1 MFQNQIRKN
10 WFCYDGGFYGFS
22 KQLLDQ
28 EDVDVVQ
35 PLDREKGITVEDNKL
50 IKMQMSNC
58 MLSLS
63 LSLSL
68 SVSVCVFRFLILLGF
83 NLIAKIL
90 FKQKKKSSWASVV
103 HCFRNE
109 QGSGV

>member
-28 EDVDVVQ
+28 EDVDVAQ
-35 PLDREKGITVEDNKL
+35 PLDREKGITVEDYKL

-63 LSLSL
+63 LC
-68 SVSVCVFRFLILLGF
+68 VSVCVFGFLILLGF

-90 FKQKKKSSWASVV
+90 FKKNNQEVE
-103 HCFRNE
+103 H
-109 QGSGV
+109 Q